1 MALEFTNLL
10 ELEEMARAKIPRA
23 AFDYIAGGSDD
34 EVSLHRNREAYAHW
48 ALRPRVLVDVSHRD
62 TSTTVLGERV
72 SMPIL
77 VAPTAFHGLVHPDGE
92 LATARGA
99 ADAGTIMVAST
110 LASRSLEEIAAIGP
124 APRWFQLYVVK
135 DRPFTETLVR
145 RAEKAG
151 YRALCITV
159 DAALVGRRERDVRNA
174 FSIPVDLAVR
184 NLEGV
189 GAGKMPPSERG
200 RSAVA
205 DYWGKVLDPST
216 SWKAIEWLRSI
227 STLPI
232 VLKGIMTAEDAE
244 IAVEHEVAGI
254 VVSNHGGRQLDGT
267 LGTVD
272 ALPEVVATVKGRA
285 EVYVD
290 GGVRRGTDV
299 LKALAL
305 GARAVFVGRPVLYGL
320 ALAGA
325 EGVVAVL
332 THLRSEFDLALGLV
346 GKPTVEGIDGSVVQ
360 RLHGP

>member
-23 AFDYIAGGSDD
+23 AFDYIAGGSGD
-34 EVSLHRNREAYAHW
+34 EVSVRRNREAYSHW
-48 ALRPRVLVDVSHRD
+48 ALRPRVLVDVSRRD

-77 VAPTAFHGLVHPDGE
+77 VAPTAFHGLVHPEGE
-92 LATARGA
+92 LATARA
-99 ADAGTIMVAST
+99 TAEAGTIMVAST
-110 LASRSLEEIAAIGP
+110 LATRSLEEIAAVGP
-124 APRWFQLYVVK
+124 APRWFQLYIVK

-151 YRALCITV
+151 YRALCVTV
-159 DAALVGRRERDVRNA
+159 DAALVGRRERDIRNA

-189 GAGKMPPSERG
+189 GAGKLPPSHRG

-205 DYWGKVLDPST
+205 EYWEKVLDAST
-216 SWKAIEWLRSI
+216 TWKSIEWLRSI
-227 STLPI
+227 SSLPI
-232 VLKGIMTAEDAE
+232 VLKGIMTAEDAK
-244 IAVEHEVAGI
+244 IAMEHGAEGI

-267 LGTVD
+267 LGTLD
-272 ALPEVVATVKGRA
+272 ALPEVVGAVRGRA

-299 LKALAL
+299 LAALAL
-305 GARAVFVGRPVLYGL
+305 GARAVLLGRPVLYGL
-320 ALAGA
+320 ALGGA

-332 THLRSEFDLALGLV
+332 ERLRSEFDVALGLV
-346 GKPTVEGIDGSVVQ
+346 GKPTVDGIDESVVQ
-360 RLHGP
+360 PTK